1 MLRARHLIPLI
12 IPVLL
17 IGIPSIAYVIDS
29 RSGAIPTQAQW
40 ESAAHSSGPWMSS
53 WVFDACALL
62 GFGGIIITGSE
73 QRSPRPPSE
82 IQSHGRFRGSVS
94 SLRVQWCFIFMVGSL
109 SDSHQ
114 TRRCSPPLHRV
125 QHYF

>member
-62 GFGGIIITGSE
+62 GFGGIIITGVGAAFAATT
-73 QRSPRPPSE
+73 QRDPKPWA
-82 IQSHGRFRGSVS
+82 IQG
-94 SLRVQWCFIFMVGSL
+94 VGIVIASA
-109 SDSHQ
+109 
-114 TRRCSPPLHRV
+114 V
-125 QHYF
+125 VFYFYGWLFE